1 LTRGDASTLI
11 GQVKIRRSFGQKA
24 LLIITRSGAALLA
37 LTILTTF
44 IEQLLTNII
53 HEQLIS
59 REGVGPL
66 LWITIFSSA
75 IVSILY
81 PVLALLLTLAALQD
95 RPLFQSIR
103 TNFEQLLIENI
114 RAMGSTLS
122 WSLLLIIPGF
132 YRFIQYSFVNFIVML
147 DQDYFDGK
155 VDALKKSVSLTKKRF
170 FKVFGIFLLMAVI
183 VPLFVS
189 SFDEYSVLTQTPISA
204 IVLIVIEILLF
215 ILLNLLLLEQWE
227 SANGTHV

>member
-1 LTRGDASTLI
+1 
-11 GQVKIRRSFGQKA
+11 VKIRRSFGQKA
-24 LLIITRSGAALLA
+24 LLIITRSGVALLT

-81 PVLALLLTLAALQD
+81 PVPALLLTLAALQD
-95 RPLFQSIR
+95 RPILSSIR

-122 WSLLLIIPGF
+122 WSLLFIIPGF

-147 DQDYFDGK
+147 DQDYLEGK
-155 VDALKKSVSLTKKRF
+155 VDALKKSVTLTNKKI

-204 IVLIVIEILLF
+204 LALIMIEILLF
-215 ILLNLLLLEQWE
+215 ILLNLLLLQQWE

>member
-1 LTRGDASTLI
+1 M
-11 GQVKIRRSFGQKA
+11 KIRRSFGQKA